1 MAQHHKYH
9 YFEKSQVSVGYK
21 NPPRSRPGA
30 YPESTSEG
38 AKFYQGSCVGSAA
51 SVGSVGSAGSADT
64 SVGVDGS
71 AAPS

>member
-1 MAQHHKYH
+1 MSQHHKYH

-21 NPPRSRPGA
+21 NPPEA
-30 YPESTSEG
+30 DPELIRNHFRGSEILSG
-38 AKFYQGSCVGSAA
+38 FLRGVRRIGRLRGFGWVG
-51 SVGSVGSAGSADT
+51 DT